1 VNATFYFTGMQVQ
14 CQRCS
19 HPDAAVVSRTNL
31 VALLEEARK
40 LTHPDVCTAE
50 AANAVTAR
58 INATLDSLKL
68 K

>member
-1 VNATFYFTGMQVQ
+1 VTTWYFTTSVQPQ

-19 HPDAAVVSRTNL
+19 HPDAAVVSRANL

-50 AANAVTAR
+50 AATAVTAR
-58 INATLDSLKL
+58 INATLDTLKPR
-68 K
+68 